1 MIDNSL
7 NKKRRRAALWL
18 LPLLPLSL
26 LAQAIAYFVRA
37 INQDKWPIKHDMV
50 YVLAS
55 ILVWGAITISLV
67 DIKTPVWHVFLAS
80 WAFGTL
86 SEVVILGLMFSS
98 APQDDNFSLGKS
110 FGSARTILL
119 MTLLISDFIIR
130 CKSGRQETH
139 SDEESRSLLAS
150 EDNVPGNT
158 ASYDSLPSSI
168 ATEHEDE
175 SGKDGNSDDEDDEV
189 KELQQKRLKEQGG
202 WWGYLKGFMVFLPYI
217 WPYNNR
223 RMQLWLSVLLFSII
237 VERFLT
243 VLIPRQLGIITDAL
257 SDSRETGYFP
267 WKELFVWAMLKLIS
281 ISAGFE
287 LLRSMA
293 NSRIGVYAF
302 RQLSSAAFNHVMSLS
317 MDYHCSKSCGDV
329 IKAIEQGSDIHDI
342 LDTVLFE
349 AAPMLID
356 LVVAAVWLSS
366 VFDAYM
372 ALIIIATS
380 AVYIYAGVRANT
392 FIVHRRREYTE
403 GERKGNEILYDAVSN
418 WQTVAYHNRGPF
430 ERARY
435 AAIVDGYTAK
445 QVRYWDASD
454 VSEALQSLIMALGL
468 LASAFLAAARI
479 AAGTAPVGHLV
490 LLVTYWATIHEPL
503 KYLAWTFRHTSSQLI
518 SAERLLQLLQT
529 PPSVADAPGARPLR
543 VTAGRVTFTDVS
555 FAYDARKPT
564 LRNISLTAEPGQT
577 IALVGETGG
586 GKSTLLKLLLR
597 FYDATS
603 GAVAIDGQDVRAVTL
618 DSLRAALGA
627 VPQDPALLNQSVTD
641 NVRYARPDATDADV
655 RAACRAAA
663 VHDQIVSALPDGY
676 ASRVGERGV
685 RLSGGELQ
693 RLAVARVLL
702 KDPRVVLLDEATSAV
717 DSATEERIQ
726 EAFARLSEGRTVFV
740 VAHRLSTVVRAD
752 LILVVDDGA
761 VVERGTHAE
770 LLGKRGKYYELWS
783 KQAGV

>member
-1 MIDNSL
+1 
-7 NKKRRRAALWL
+7 
-18 LPLLPLSL
+18 
-26 LAQAIAYFVRA
+26 
-37 INQDKWPIKHDMV
+37 MV

-55 ILVWGAITISLV
+55 ILVWGVITITFV

-80 WAFGTL
+80 WALGTL
-86 SEVVILGLMFSS
+86 SEVVILGLIFSS
-98 APQDDNFSLGKS
+98 APKDDSFSLGKS

-130 CKSGRQETH
+130 CKSSRQETH

-150 EDNVPGNT
+150 VGNVTGNT
-158 ASYDSLPSSI
+158 TSYDSLPSSI
-168 ATEHEDE
+168 AAEPQDE
-175 SGKDGNSDDEDDEV
+175 SDKGENSDDEDDEV

-223 RMQLWLSVLLFSII
+223 RMQLWLGVCLFSII

-267 WKELFVWAMLKLIS
+267 WKELFVWAILKLVS

-302 RQLSSAAFNHVMSLS
+302 KQLSSAAFNHVMSLS
-317 MDYHCSKSCGDV
+317 MDYHSSKSCGDV
-329 IKAIEQGSDIHDI
+329 LKAIEQGSDIHDI

-380 AVYIYAGVRANT
+380 IVYIYVGVRANT
-392 FIVHRRREYTE
+392 FIVQRRREYTE

-435 AAIVDGYTAK
+435 GAIVDGYTAK

-454 VSEALQSLIMALGL
+454 VSEALQSFIMALGL

-503 KYLAWTFRHTSSQLI
+503 KYLAYTFRHTSSQLI

-529 PPSVADAPGARPLR
+529 PPSVADAPGARPLH
-543 VTAGRVTFTDVS
+543 VTAGRVSFTDVS

-577 IALVGETGG
+577 VALVGETGG

-597 FYDATS
+597 FYDVAAGD

-618 DSLRAALGA
+618 DSLRAALGV
-627 VPQDPALLNQSVTD
+627 VPQDPALFNQSIMD
-641 NVRYARPDATDADV
+641 NVRYARLDASDDDV

-663 VHDQIVSALPDGY
+663 VHDKIAAFPDGY

-693 RLAVARVLL
+693 RLAIARVLL
-702 KDPRVVLLDEATSAV
+702 KDPKIVLLDEATSAV

-726 EAFARLSEGRTVFV
+726 EAFGRLSKGRTMFV
-740 VAHRLSTVVRAD
+740 VAHRLSTVVHAD
-752 LILVVDDGA
+752 LILVMDDGS
-761 VVERGTHAE
+761 VVERGTHVE
-770 LLGKRGKYYELWS
+770 LLEKRGNYYELWS